1 MALKA
6 TIYKVELQIA
16 DMDRNHYQNYS
27 LTVARHPSETD
38 VRMMVRL
45 LAFALNAGEELKFTK
60 GISTDDEPDIWEKS
74 LSNSIMLWI
83 DLGQPDEKR
92 LRKACGRAEA
102 VKIYT
107 YQQRSAELWWKQ
119 LKASCDRFE
128 NLSIYSIDEDSCK
141 SMTGLVNRNMQLQF
155 TIQDGECWIT
165 GNDTSI
171 HILLQ
176 KWK

>member
-74 LSNSIMLWI
+74 LSNTIMLWI

-92 LRKACGRAEA
+92 LRKACGRAKE

-119 LKASCDRFE
+119 LAGSCDRFE
-128 NLSIYSIDEDSCK
+128 NLRVYGIDEDSCK
-141 SMTGLVNRNMQLQF
+141 SMAQLVSRNMQLQY
-155 TIQDGECWIT
+155 TIQDGECWIS
-165 GNDTSI
+165 GNDASV
-171 HILLQ
+171 HVPLQ
-176 KWK
+176 QWK

>member
-6 TIYKVELQIA
+6 TIYKAELQIA

-38 VRMMVRL
+38 VRMMARL
-45 LAFALNAGEELKFTK
+45 LAFAFNAGETLRFTK
-60 GISTDDEPDIWEKS
+60 GISTDDEPDIWEKN
-74 LSNSIMLWI
+74 LSGDIELWI

-92 LRKACGRAEA
+92 LRKACGRSRE

-119 LKASCDRFE
+119 FETDYQRFE
-128 NLSIYSIDEDSCK
+128 NLHIYSIDEASCT
-141 SMTGLVNRNMQLQF
+141 SMTHLVNRSMQLQY
-155 TIQDGECWIT
+155 TIEDGECWIS
-165 GNDTSI
+165 GSDKSI
-171 HILLQ
+171 HVKPLQ
-176 KWK
+176 WK